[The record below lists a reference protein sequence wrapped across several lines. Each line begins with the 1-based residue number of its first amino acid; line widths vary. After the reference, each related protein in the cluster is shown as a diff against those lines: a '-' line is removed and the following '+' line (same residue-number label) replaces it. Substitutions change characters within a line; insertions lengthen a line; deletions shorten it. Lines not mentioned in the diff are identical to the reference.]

1 VSGVWAVL
9 VAAGRGERLGG
20 DLPKAFAPLGGRPLL
35 AESLDRLEGSP
46 RVDAIVVVVP
56 PQWEEPA
63 ILLAEEIG
71 AGKVTTCVPGGS
83 TRAGSVRL
91 GVAEVGPDAEV
102 ILVHDAARPLLP
114 EEVIERVLAPLAE
127 GWDGSVPGLPVAD
140 TVKRAPD
147 GSVAETVDRV
157 GLYTVQTP
165 QASNAEA
172 FRRAL
177 AGPVE
182 DATDCAAFVEAVGGT
197 VKVVEG
203 DRRLVKVTTSADL
216 HAVEQLLA
224 EPAS

>member
-1 VSGVWAVL
+1 
-9 VAAGRGERLGG
+9 
-20 DLPKAFAPLGGRPLL
+20 
-35 AESLDRLEGSP
+35 
-46 RVDAIVVVVP
+46 
-56 PQWEEPA
+56 
-63 ILLAEEIG
+63 
-71 AGKVTTCVPGGS
+71 
-83 TRAGSVRL
+83 
-91 GVAEVGPDAEV
+91 
-102 ILVHDAARPLLP
+102 
-114 EEVIERVLAPLAE
+114 VLAPLAE

-165 QASNAEA
+165 QAFNAEA

-182 DATDCAAFVEAVGGT
+182 EATDCAAFVEAAGGR